1 MLKIEEVACQT
12 GLTKRTIRYYEELG
26 LLPSP
31 KRSEGGIRLYTQE
44 DIALLNK
51 IVSAKEVL
59 GFSLQELHKY
69 VTIAELLKGKNQKYQ
84 GEKDQLTNEQRKDK
98 LLEIEEVLSEQLE
111 LLARKMDNIVKFQG
125 ELTGLRDKVHIK
137 LRALGMEPGRVPNSN
152 SDSTTPAT

>member
-1 MLKIEEVACQT
+1 MLKIEEVANET

-44 DIALLNK
+44 DIVLLNK

-69 VTIAELLKGKNQKYQ
+69 VTIAELLKDKNEKYR
-84 GEKDQLTNEQRKDK
+84 GEKAKLTDEQRKEK
-98 LLEIEEVLSEQLE
+98 LLEIDDVLSEQLE
-111 LLARKMDNIVKFQG
+111 LLTRKIDNIVKFQS
-125 ELTGLRDKVHIK
+125 ELTDLREKVHNK
-137 LRALGMEPGRVPNSN
+137 LRELGME
-152 SDSTTPAT
+152 SDPSSSIPAK

>member
-1 MLKIEEVACQT
+1 MLKIEDVANET

-44 DIALLNK
+44 DIVLLNK

-69 VTIAELLKGKNQKYQ
+69 VTIAELLRDKNEKYF
-84 GEKDQLTNEQRKDK
+84 GENAKLTDDQRKAK
-98 LLEIEEVLSEQLE
+98 LLEIDGVLTDQLE
-111 LLARKMDNIVKFQG
+111 LLTRKMDNIVKFQS
-125 ELTGLRDKVHIK
+125 ELTVLQERVHTK
-137 LRALGMEPGRVPNSN
+137 LKEMGMERGPDYPS
-152 SDSTTPAT
+152 PAT